1 MVKLP
6 TRRVPLARRDA
17 GLVDVTRAYNQTN
30 RQRKFGSKV
39 LPAGRCVVAV
49 MHRLEAL
56 QILEAKLGSVEES
69 HHTELPENEDLREAI
84 DAKAEAQAL
93 AAVFDFL
100 KNCKIAPSN
109 SLLRI
114 FKRYLRAARNETPIA
129 AQQQR
134 SARGRA
140 NG

>member
-1 MVKLP
+1 MVAL
-6 TRRVPLARRDA
+6 
-17 GLVDVTRAYNQTN
+17 
-30 RQRKFGSKV
+30 
-39 LPAGRCVVAV
+39 

-56 QILEAKLGSVEES
+56 RILKAKLGSVEES
-69 HHTELPENEDLREAI
+69 RHAELSESEDLREAI

-100 KNCKIAPSN
+100 KTCKIAPSN

-129 AQQQR
+129 AQQQH
-134 SARGRA
+134 SARVRA

>member
-1 MVKLP
+1 
-6 TRRVPLARRDA
+6 
-17 GLVDVTRAYNQTN
+17 
-30 RQRKFGSKV
+30 
-39 LPAGRCVVAV
+39 

-56 QILEAKLGSVEES
+56 RILEAKLAAIEEE
-69 HHTELPENEDLREAI
+69 HQAELAENEDLREAI

-114 FKRYLRAARNETPIA
+114 FKRYLRPSRSHTPIA
-129 AQQQR
+129 REQR
-134 SARGRA
+134 LSTRGRA
-140 NG
+140 KRLDS